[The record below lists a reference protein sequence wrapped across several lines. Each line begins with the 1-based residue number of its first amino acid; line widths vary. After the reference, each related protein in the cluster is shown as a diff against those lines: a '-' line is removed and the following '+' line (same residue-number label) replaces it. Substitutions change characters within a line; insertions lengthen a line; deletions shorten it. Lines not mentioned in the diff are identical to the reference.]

1 MNYEISFYTEKSGRL
16 YTLLWYSLRKER
28 KQFLRINVVDTESED
43 ANNILNFCIIFMRG
57 SHNFTIVTM
66 LVKYV

>member
-1 MNYEISFYTEKSGRL
+1 MKFHS
-16 YTLLWYSLRKER
+16 TLKNLEGCTRSSDTLRKER
-28 KQFLRINVVDTESED
+28 KQFLQINVVDTESED